1 MPYSN
6 VRQRQRDM
14 RYLSTDSILTARHR
28 DAAYQS
34 VTLGIYRNF
43 GKRLMDLVI
52 CILSLPLVAPV
63 IMILATIIA
72 MTGRTPFFSQT
83 RIGQHGRPFR
93 IWKLRTMVHDSDQV
107 IEKYFQGNLDAQ
119 EEWRTTQKL
128 KYDPRIT
135 AFGSFLRKTS
145 LDELPQIWNVLRAD
159 MSLVGPRPIMVNQ
172 KHFYPGTDYYNL
184 RPGISG
190 NWQVSMRNEST
201 FVDRA
206 AYDRR
211 YNLTLSLREDMRI
224 LKDTVHVVLRA
235 TGY

>member
-1 MPYSN
+1 
-6 VRQRQRDM
+6 
-14 RYLSTDSILTARHR
+14 
-28 DAAYQS
+28 
-34 VTLGIYRNF
+34 
-43 GKRLMDLVI
+43 MDLVI
-52 CILSLPLVAPV
+52 CILSLPLVTPV

-72 MTGRTPFFSQT
+72 MTGSTPFFSQT
-83 RIGQHGRPFR
+83 RIGQYGRPFR

-135 AFGSFLRKTS
+135 AFGLFLRKTS

-159 MSLVGPRPIMVNQ
+159 MSLVGPRPMMDNQ
-172 KHFYPGTDYYNL
+172 KHIYPGTDYYNL

-211 YNLTLSLREDMRI
+211 YNLTLSLREDTRI